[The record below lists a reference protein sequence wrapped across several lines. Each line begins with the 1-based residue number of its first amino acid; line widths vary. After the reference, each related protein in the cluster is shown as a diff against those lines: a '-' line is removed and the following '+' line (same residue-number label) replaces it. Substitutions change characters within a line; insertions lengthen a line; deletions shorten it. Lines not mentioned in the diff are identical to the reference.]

1 MTESPSGPATGAGAA
16 TRARLLE
23 AAIRCLVR
31 EGVAGASMSAIAATG
46 EVSKA
51 LLHYHFADRTRLLAE
66 VMAQLTSRTITRE
79 GEALERAEGS
89 RAVDALWK
97 WLDAELARGELRV
110 LLELG
115 MYPDAQLRVAADATL
130 VRRRRAATRTV
141 ELLFGALGLTPRV
154 PARLLGAASVTFID
168 GLVVGSAARHGNAR
182 VSFDVFWLAL
192 LGLVT

>member
-1 MTESPSGPATGAGAA
+1 MIESPPGPAGGAGAA
-16 TRARLLE
+16 TRARILE

-51 LLHYHFADRTRLLAE
+51 LLHYHFADRTRLLTE
-66 VMAQLTSRTITRE
+66 VMAQLTYRTIARE
-79 GEALERAEGS
+79 GAALERAAGS
-89 RAVDALWK
+89 GAVDALWK
-97 WLDAELARGELRV
+97 WLDEELARGELRA

-115 MYPDAQLRVAADATL
+115 MYPDEQLRVVADATL
-130 VRRRRAATRTV
+130 VQRRRAATRTAEV
-141 ELLFGALGLTPRV
+141 LFGALGLTPRI
-154 PARLLGAASVTFID
+154 PATLLGAASVTFID
-168 GLVVGSAARHGNAR
+168 GLVVGNAPRHDDAR